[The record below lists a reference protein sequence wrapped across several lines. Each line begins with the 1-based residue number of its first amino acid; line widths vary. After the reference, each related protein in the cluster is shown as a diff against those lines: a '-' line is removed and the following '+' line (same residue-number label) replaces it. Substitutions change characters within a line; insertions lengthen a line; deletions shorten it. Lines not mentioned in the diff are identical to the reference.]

1 MLLAGEYPKV
11 GVNRHVAPEAEPDAS
26 ASLELYAF
34 DARVAEAQV
43 GKLARLRRERDGGA
57 VRQALARLRDEA
69 RGSANLMPAILDAVR
84 AYATLGEMAGA
95 LREVWGEHKEPL
107 VF

>member
-1 MLLAGEYPKV
+1 MLNPKV
-11 GVNRHVAPEAEPDAS
+11 AVNRHVAPDAEREAS
-26 ASLELYAF
+26 RTLELYAF
-34 DARVAEAQV
+34 DPKVAEAQA
-43 GKLARLRRERDGGA
+43 GKLARLRRQRDGAA
-57 VRQALARLRDEA
+57 VVRALARLRDAA
-69 RGSANLMPAILDAVR
+69 RGTENLMPAILEAVR